1 MKTRNAEVGTRNGR
15 TRSSPQLDPS
25 LMFRVPRSAFRVL
38 LVLLF
43 AARAAAQDPSGP
55 WRTLHTPHFRV
66 HFRPAY
72 RDVAEVA
79 AREAERAYRLLAS
92 ELHPPRQVV
101 DLTLV
106 DDIDA
111 ANGATL
117 VFPSDRIYLF
127 LPPPAT
133 EPGLQH
139 YDSWLR
145 LVTTHELTH
154 VFHLDRVRGVW
165 GGVQAVFGRVPGL
178 FPNDYQPSWVT
189 EGLAVYYESK
199 FTNGGR
205 VTGSLHTQLLA
216 ADRAAGASRSPWNA
230 VFFTRWA
237 DGLVPYA
244 YGSRFFHYLAGQ
256 TGDSVVPRFVEAT
269 SAQLIPYRVGRQIA
283 RVAPGRSLQAE
294 WPRATRPPSQAG
306 ATATAARVID
316 CALRTEPVPQASP
329 DGRYIAYLRDD
340 GKGPS
345 ELRVLDATGFHV
357 LRTHRVNAEVSF
369 DWLGDTLVVAQL
381 DWTSR
386 WQVHS
391 DLYRWL
397 PGGQWHRETRGAR
410 LVSPR
415 AGGGRL
421 SVIALLPAGNRPAL
435 PVPPGPAGG
444 SATWGEVVPSP
455 DGRHVAGTRNA
466 NGHWALLRWPADSPE
481 AGTVLRESAGV
492 ITDPTWTPAGELLF
506 VTDLTGFPQVYRWRD
521 STGAEPLTAEPLGAR
536 APTALADGTLLYA
549 TLAADGWELRR
560 ARREEAGPP
569 VAADRPVPFDSAPPV
584 ATRETGYAAWPSL
597 RPHFWVPLFLD
608 AGPSGRFWGGATAG
622 TDVVGRFTYL
632 ATGLVAPQPF
642 RALGSFAA
650 VWSGLGNPTLDA
662 SASSTWDDVLAA
674 VILSERTQEAALGM
688 SFVARR
694 WRTFASVRLAA
705 EFKGTRFVT
714 IPDTSLSDVCPGC
727 AGHDLVGGSVT
738 LALTHVVSA
747 PVAVSR
753 QDGFSWLAL
762 YRRRAE
768 REGARW
774 SSEAR
779 SRLGLYAHVPGVGGF
794 AHHVLAVR
802 LAAGASGGPLG
813 ERFKA
818 GGVSSGALGL
828 TFGQALGAT
837 RDFPVRGYRA
847 GELLGRRAATATVEY
862 RLPLALV
869 GAPFGHLPFG
879 ADKLWLNIFG
889 DAGDAWDPGAAP
901 RLTRLR
907 SAGAELAGDLT
918 LNYDFL
924 VQLRLGVAAPL
935 ADPPSGAARR
945 LQLYVAF
952 ASDF

>member
-1 MKTRNAEVGTRNGR
+1 MLR
-15 TRSSPQLDPS
+15 
-25 LMFRVPRSAFRVL
+25 
-38 LVLLF
+38 
-43 AARAAAQDPSGP
+43 ARA
-55 WRTLHTPHFRV
+55 
-66 HFRPAY
+66 
-72 RDVAEVA
+72 
-79 AREAERAYRLLAS
+79 REHS
-92 ELHPPRQVV
+92 RQ
-101 DLTLV
+101 
-106 DDIDA
+106 A
-111 ANGATL
+111 
-117 VFPSDRIYLF
+117 
-127 LPPPAT
+127 
-133 EPGLQH
+133 
-139 YDSWLR
+139 
-145 LVTTHELTH
+145 
-154 VFHLDRVRGVW
+154 
-165 GGVQAVFGRVPGL
+165 
-178 FPNDYQPSWVT
+178 
-189 EGLAVYYESK
+189 
-199 FTNGGR
+199 
-205 VTGSLHTQLLA
+205 
-216 ADRAAGASRSPWNA
+216 
-230 VFFTRWA
+230 
-237 DGLVPYA
+237 
-244 YGSRFFHYLAGQ
+244 
-256 TGDSVVPRFVEAT
+256 
-269 SAQLIPYRVGRQIA
+269 
-283 RVAPGRSLQAE
+283 
-294 WPRATRPPSQAG
+294 
-306 ATATAARVID
+306 
-316 CALRTEPVPQASP
+316 
-329 DGRYIAYLRDD
+329 
-340 GKGPS
+340 
-345 ELRVLDATGFHV
+345 
-357 LRTHRVNAEVSF
+357 
-369 DWLGDTLVVAQL
+369 
-381 DWTSR
+381 
-386 WQVHS
+386 
-391 DLYRWL
+391 
-397 PGGQWHRETRGAR
+397 
-410 LVSPR
+410 
-415 AGGGRL
+415 
-421 SVIALLPAGNRPAL
+421 
-435 PVPPGPAGG
+435 
-444 SATWGEVVPSP
+444 
-455 DGRHVAGTRNA
+455 
-466 NGHWALLRWPADSPE
+466 
-481 AGTVLRESAGV
+481 
-492 ITDPTWTPAGELLF
+492 
-506 VTDLTGFPQVYRWRD
+506 
-521 STGAEPLTAEPLGAR
+521 
-536 APTALADGTLLYA
+536 
-549 TLAADGWELRR
+549 
-560 ARREEAGPP
+560 
-569 VAADRPVPFDSAPPV
+569 
-584 ATRETGYAAWPSL
+584 L

-705 EFKGTRFVT
+705 EFKDTRFVT